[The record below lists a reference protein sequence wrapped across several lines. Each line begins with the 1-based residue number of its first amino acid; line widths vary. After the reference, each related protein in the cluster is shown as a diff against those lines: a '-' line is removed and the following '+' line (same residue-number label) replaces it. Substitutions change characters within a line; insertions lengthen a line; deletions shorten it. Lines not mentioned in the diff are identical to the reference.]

1 MARLS
6 QYPKDTTPN
15 KQDSFLTLD
24 SSTGNTTRIDMVD
37 IASVVAD
44 QNLLETSD
52 SALFQYITPNGLDYT
67 AAQSGVLVVNP
78 VGVNATR
85 LFSGLTQIILAKS
98 GVNGKN
104 ISTYI
109 NDLLDYQ
116 IKISQLGDL
125 NVFGIFQVTAVTD
138 YSDQYIKLSLTYKDR
153 GSGNLTYGTKYYVS
167 HHQTSFDQDFSDDSV
182 TEFGDVYNAG
192 SGFIITPN
200 ERARVDEVTSKI
212 FYSDVVDNVTSN
224 VADRPLSAAQG
235 LILKQ
240 YIDNIN
246 TLLTSD
252 EVSLNELQEI
262 VDFIELNRTTLETL
276 TIASVAGLQT
286 ALNSKVDKITGKQLS
301 ENDFTNALISKLNA
315 IEAEAEVNVQANYTM
330 NDSTDDSYIQNKPTD
345 ISDLTIHSAAEL
357 NDIFSV
363 GSSSIITDDE
373 RRKIDGLSGTFTNNV
388 ETISDLNVAE
398 TLSFLNSQD
407 TEPAYSNAIYY
418 NQEDAVDVLQFKS
431 NNHRV
436 SMDNI
441 VNNMSTGI
449 LDGGVLGISGTNSFT
464 ITAGDGVVLD
474 FNKESAAA
482 KPHPELKHISWAA
495 QTIVVS
501 DLDGV
506 NATDKQTWIYVDELG
521 VVNQQSVPF
530 TNTQYNFA
538 LPIGAVIHNLGVV
551 TFAKSFPRT
560 AYGQQNQ
567 FGEFARL
574 FGPMKKNG
582 LEVLPIAGTVQLQ
595 RSAGTA
601 YAPGRNYDTDPN
613 NPSFVTDSAQNPCA
627 IHRYYQDSA
636 GDFIRDTNGGAGYT
650 TIDNTLYDDGTG
662 TLATIGNN
670 KFTIQRVYYFP
681 NNPTTLI
688 VYYGR
693 TIYDTLDAANTN
705 LSSEPFTESKN
716 TANQA
721 VFLGYLLME
730 KGATDLSSTTNV
742 RIIQAGIFRSVAFSS
757 TGAAASAASISDL
770 SDTTITAPSQGQL
783 LEYDATTQ
791 TFKNFTPLFDQTALA
806 YAIALGG

>member
-1 MARLS
+1 M
-6 QYPKDTTPN
+6 
-15 KQDSFLTLD
+15 TLD
-24 SSTGNTTRIDMVD
+24 SATGNTTRIDMVD

-52 SALFQYITPNGLDYT
+52 SALFHYITPNGLDYT
-67 AAQSGVLVVNP
+67 VPQSGVAVVNP
-78 VGVNATR
+78 VGINATR
-85 LFSGLTQIILAKS
+85 LISGLTQIIVAKS
-98 GVNGKN
+98 GINGKN
-104 ISTYI
+104 INTYL

-116 IKISQLGDL
+116 IKISELGDL
-125 NVFGIFQVTAVTD
+125 NVFGIFQVSAVED
-138 YSDQYIKLSLTYKDR
+138 YSDYYIKLSLTYKDR
-153 GSGNLTYGTKYYVS
+153 GSGNLTYGKKYYVS

-192 SGFIITPN
+192 SGYIITPN
-200 ERARVDEVTSKI
+200 ERSRVNEITQKI
-212 FYSDVVDNVTSN
+212 FYSDIVDDVTSN

-235 LILKQ
+235 LVLKT

-246 TLLTSD
+246 SLLLSD
-252 EVSLNELQEI
+252 NVGLNELQEL
-262 VDFIELNRTTLETL
+262 VDFIEINRDTLETL
-276 TIASVAGLQT
+276 TIGSIAGLQT
-286 ALNSKVDKITGKQLS
+286 ALDSKVDKITGKQLS
-301 ENDFTNALISKLNA
+301 ANDFTNELLGKLNG
-315 IEAEAEVNVQANYTM
+315 IEAGSEVNVQADYTM
-330 NDSTDDSYIQNKPTD
+330 NDDTDDSYIKNKPTD
-345 ISDLTIHSAAEL
+345 VTDLTIHSAAEL
-357 NDIFSV
+357 NDIATV
-363 GSSSIITDDE
+363 GSSNIITDQE
-373 RRKIDGLSGTFTNNV
+373 RRKIDGLIGTLDNRV
-388 ETISDLNVAE
+388 ETVDDLNVGQA
-398 TLSFLNSQD
+398 LSFQNAQT
-407 TEPAYSNAIYY
+407 TEPAYPNSVYFS
-418 NQEDAVDVLQFKS
+418 QEDGEDVLQFKS

-464 ITAGDGVVLD
+464 ITAGDGVILD

-501 DLDGV
+501 DLDAL
-506 NATDKQTWIYVDELG
+506 NASDKQTWIYVDELG

-538 LPIGAVIHNLGVV
+538 LPIGAVIHNSGVA

-574 FGPMKKNG
+574 FGPMKKEG
-582 LEVLPIAGTVQLQ
+582 LEVLPIVGTTQLQ
-595 RSAGTA
+595 RSSGVSF
-601 YAPGRNYDTDPN
+601 APGINYSIDPN
-613 NPSFVTDSAQNPCA
+613 NPSFVTDAAQNPCV
-627 IHRYYQDSA
+627 IHKYYQDGA
-636 GDFIRDTNGGAGYT
+636 GDFIRDTNGGVGYT
-650 TIDNTLYDDGTG
+650 TIDNTLYDDGSG
-662 TLATIGNN
+662 TLATLNNN
-670 KFTIQRVYYFP
+670 KYSIQRVYYFP
-681 NNPTTLI
+681 NNPSLLI

-693 TIYDTLDAANTN
+693 NQYDTLDAANTN
-705 LSSEPFTESKN
+705 LSSEPFTESPN

-730 KGATDLSSTTNV
+730 KGASDLSSITNV
-742 RIIQAGIFRSVAFSS
+742 RVIQAGVFRSVAYSS

-770 SDTTITAPSQGQL
+770 SDTTITAPTQGQL
-783 LEYDATTQ
+783 LEYDTTSQ